1 MDRERNAMFRT
12 VHTRIDADLL
22 LPLAWLAV
30 TLLGMGSATWLAP
43 RVSDWAID
51 QAFHLGWVPPYRNGS
66 GGHDLLVLVL
76 AGLIGGLPQALVL
89 RAVLPGVGV
98 RQWLGA
104 TVLAYPL
111 AYFGSLIIFAI
122 LDSGLPGSRPII
134 PISYFCL
141 TAAFLATAGAVG
153 GAMLALPQWLALRA
167 HLPQAI
173 GWIAINIGAGVLAAE
188 LFGLFNTGGLGV
200 GGIYAPA
207 YADISAI
214 AIPFGILPG
223 LALAHLLWGRRWP
236 GVGDDVVTG
245 APGTAV

>member
-1 MDRERNAMFRT
+1 MFRT
-12 VHTRIDADLL
+12 VHTRVDANLL

-30 TLLGMGSATWLAP
+30 TLLGMGSATWLAI

-66 GGHDLLVLVL
+66 GGHDLLVMVL

-111 AYFGSLIIFAI
+111 AYFGSLGVFAT
-122 LDSGLPGSRPII
+122 LYNGLPGSRPLI

-141 TAAFLATAGAVG
+141 TVAFLAVAGAVG

-167 HLPQAI
+167 HLPQAT
-173 GWIAINIGAGVLAAE
+173 GWISVHIGAGVLAAE
-188 LFGLFNTGGLGV
+188 LLGLFNFNGLGP
-200 GGIYAPA
+200 GGQYAPP
-207 YADISAI
+207 YVDISAI
-214 AIPFGILPG
+214 AVPFGILPG
-223 LALAHLLWGRRWP
+223 LVLAHLLWGRRWP
-236 GVGDDVVTG
+236 APRGEVSRVGSP
-245 APGTAV
+245 AP